1 MILRV
6 RRGSPRPDHEIEAG
20 RRIQGIGNRPKPT
33 LHAIAHN
40 GTANCLAGNE
50 AKAGDVTFM
59 RNYAQ
64 DEQLVSVD
72 TTLAVRGSK
81 VFAPAYSSL
90 FVHGL
95 AGYST

>member
-6 RRGSPRPDHEIEAG
+6 RCGSPRPDHEIEAG
-20 RRIQGIGNRPKPT
+20 RRIQGIGNRPKPA
-33 LHAIAHN
+33 LHTIPYDGAAD
-40 GTANCLAGNE
+40 CLARDE
-50 AKAGDVTFM
+50 PETGDITVM
-59 RNYAQ
+59 RYYAE

-72 TTLAVRGSK
+72 TTLAIRGSK

>member
-6 RRGSPRPDHEIEAG
+6 RCGSPRPNHEIEAG
-20 RRIQGIGNRPKPT
+20 RRIQGIRNRPKPA
-33 LHAIAHN
+33 LHTIPYDGA
-40 GTANCLAGNE
+40 ANCLAGNE
-50 AKAGDVTFM
+50 AEAGDATFM

-64 DEQLVSVD
+64 NKQLVSVD

-81 VFAPAYSSL
+81 VFAPAYPSL

>member
-1 MILRV
+1 MI
-6 RRGSPRPDHEIEAG
+6 RRGRCGSPRSDYEIEPG
-20 RRIQGIGNRPKPT
+20 SRIQGLGNRPKPT
-33 LHAIAHN
+33 LHAIAHH
-40 GTANCLAGNE
+40 GAANCLAGNE
-50 AKAGDVTFM
+50 AEAGDVAFM

-81 VFAPAYSSL
+81 VFAPAYPSL

>member
-6 RRGSPRPDHEIEAG
+6 RCGSPRSDYEIESG
-20 RRIQGIGNRPKPT
+20 RRIQRLGNRPKPT
-33 LHAIAHN
+33 LHAIAHD
-40 GTANCLAGNE
+40 GATNCLASDE
-50 AKAGDVTFM
+50 AEAGDVTGM
-59 RNYAQ
+59 WYYAE

-81 VFAPAYSSL
+81 VFAPAYPSL
-90 FVHGL
+90 FLHGL